1 MNPFV
6 CSAKTR
12 RSGLGGGALFRV
24 LALTIG
30 TFTAS
35 CAGTEPPILAFPVA
49 PDQPAPTVTALRTIL
64 KSEPKRDA
72 LAFYESRQFRPV
84 WTDEKAVAEVR
95 EALRHADQHGLRN
108 ADYALPAGM
117 QRAPGR
123 DAALFDIALTDAV
136 LRYARDVRMGRFRPV
151 DIYPDAE
158 LPEAKYDFAAE
169 LRRALESGSVARFLA
184 DLAPSHPEYH
194 RLAGALARYRTIAD
208 EGGWPVVPGQGEI
221 RLDRKSP
228 RLEALIT
235 RLKFE
240 DGILDGI
247 AKPSQAQVRDAIKRF
262 QLRNGLPD
270 DGRAG
275 SETLAAMNVPAETRA
290 SQIAA
295 NMERWRWMPRRFES
309 RYIAV
314 NVPDQTVQFVRDGEI
329 ALKSKV
335 VVGRKAS
342 PTPIIR
348 TEIKTVVVNPPWN
361 IPGDIAARDLLPHL
375 KRSANYLKTRNMIV
389 MDGPPGDPHGR
400 TINWRSVKPAEFPYA
415 IRQLP
420 GPATALG
427 AIMLDS
433 PNDFDVYL
441 HDTPNKKLF
450 DLTSREISNGCV
462 RVQQIFPLASLALTG
477 DAEDGMG
484 MLNEARKSRDTQR
497 IPLADPVPVYFLYWT
512 AVVTEEGDVNFRPD
526 RYTRDPELIEAL
538 STGKRPGAAAVEK
551 SGEAL
556 PETEDL
562 TP

>member
-1 MNPFV
+1 MNSLV

-12 RSGLGGGALFRV
+12 RSGLGGSALFRV

-49 PDQPAPTVTALRTIL
+49 PEPPPPTVTALRTIL
-64 KSEPKRDA
+64 RSEPKRDA

-95 EALRHADQHGLRN
+95 EALRHADEHGLRN

-136 LRYARDVRMGRFRPV
+136 LRYARDVRTGRFP

-158 LPEAKYDFAAE
+158 LPQANYDFGAE
-169 LRRALESGSVARFLA
+169 LRRALESGSVARYLA
-184 DLAPSHPEYH
+184 ELAPSHPEYH

-208 EGGWPVVPGQGEI
+208 EGGWPAVPGKGEI

-228 RLEALIT
+228 RLDALIA

-240 DGILDGI
+240 DAALDGM

-275 SETLAAMNVPAETRA
+275 AETLAAMNIPAETRA
-290 SQIAA
+290 AQIAA
-295 NMERWRWMPRRFES
+295 NMERWRWMPRRLES
-309 RYIAV
+309 RYITV
-314 NVPDQTVQFVRDGEI
+314 NVPDQTVQFVRDGEV

-375 KRSANYLKTRNMIV
+375 KLSAN
-389 MDGPPGDPHGR
+389 
-400 TINWRSVKPAEFPYA
+400 
-415 IRQLP
+415 
-420 GPATALG
+420 
-427 AIMLDS
+427 
-433 PNDFDVYL
+433 
-441 HDTPNKKLF
+441 
-450 DLTSREISNGCV
+450 
-462 RVQQIFPLASLALTG
+462 
-477 DAEDGMG
+477 
-484 MLNEARKSRDTQR
+484 
-497 IPLADPVPVYFLYWT
+497 
-512 AVVTEEGDVNFRPD
+512 
-526 RYTRDPELIEAL
+526 
-538 STGKRPGAAAVEK
+538 
-551 SGEAL
+551 
-556 PETEDL
+556 
-562 TP
+562 